1 MAPARLGEKTGFD
14 FVLDCGPDVE
24 PTYRNTTLNRMLR
37 WAFGLVLALALT
49 SSFIA
54 CTKDLPA
61 PTPTVVQQIVFAPQ
75 TTATTQTSVTPV
87 ATSPAHAPAPEQTV
101 RGGPAPRIFEIE
113 WNADKGSIAP
123 GEPFTIRLR
132 LKNVWDDPVE
142 FNEFPSS
149 MTLIHVD
156 TRTETSVPIELESGE
171 ETPGSLATGEALVV
185 IASVPTRVSAGL
197 HSGRHRVTRFL
208 FTYTP
213 GGPGSGQTRTHLSSE
228 ALFVVSPP
236 EGALDRT
243 LVVGQEREAG
253 GARITLEKVHFTP
266 EQTTVSVFAATLT
279 QSTAEPQ
286 AAVDGTSTPVPP
298 TQPRST
304 PTPVSMG
311 ASLPWD
317 GDITDLTAFY
327 SLDGGMWRLI
337 VNYSYR
343 EGPDGVHHE
352 WSFDPVP
359 IGVRTLEFVIVPRS
373 RPGQDGTFTYPAE
386 GGSSSWEWVLPL
398 QRPDLMYSKGD
409 LTEWHRTLRDVI
421 WQVPGMAYVYLDEPA
436 NRIKIGMEP
445 RRGARE
451 EMEAAIESVGVPRGA
466 ASIDVGC
473 SGVKPWPLDNGNPPN
488 EEFLRAIE
496 YSLDMADQASYGEAV
511 GMTLT
516 LRNVSDE
523 PVNFSTGGRPP
534 HDFVISTAEGEQ
546 VWHWK
551 CGKIIQQPLDS
562 QTLEPGEELEF
573 TGEWEQVDNRGE
585 PVPPGAYLVRGV
597 LDMEPPET
605 FVTETQE
612 LEIVR

>member
-1 MAPARLGEKTGFD
+1 
-14 FVLDCGPDVE
+14 
-24 PTYRNTTLNRMLR
+24 MLR
-37 WAFGLVLALALT
+37 WAFRLILALALT
-49 SSFIA
+49 AAFIA

-61 PTPTVVQQIVFAPQ
+61 PTPTVVQQIVFQPQ
-75 TTATTQTSVTPV
+75 PTPTPQPGATPI

-113 WNADKGSIAP
+113 WDADKGSIAP
-123 GEPFTIRLR
+123 GDPVTIRLR
-132 LKNVWDDPVE
+132 LKNVWGKPVE

-185 IASVPTRVSAGL
+185 IASVPSRVSEGL

-208 FTYTP
+208 FTYTR

-228 ALFVVSPP
+228 ALFVVTPP

-243 LVVGQEREAG
+243 LVVGHEREAG
-253 GARITLEKVHFTP
+253 GARITLEEIHFTP
-266 EQTTVSVFAATLT
+266 ERTTVSVFAAPLT
-279 QSTAEPQ
+279 QSTGEPQ
-286 AAVDGTSTPVPP
+286 PAVAGTSTPVAP

-304 PTPVSMG
+304 PTPASMA

-359 IGVRTLEFVIVPRS
+359 VDVRTLEFVIVPRS
-373 RPGQDGTFTYPAE
+373 RPGQVTYPAE
-386 GGSSSWEWVLPL
+386 GASSSWEWVLPL

-451 EMEAAIESVGVPRGA
+451 EMQAAIESVGVPRGA

-473 SGVKPWPLDNGNPPN
+473 SGVKPWPVDEGNLPG
-488 EEFLRAIE
+488 ETFLRAVDF
-496 YSLDMADQASYGEAV
+496 SLQMDGQIPYGETV
-511 GMTLT
+511 QLKLT

-523 PVNFSTGGRPP
+523 PVKFSTGGRPP
-534 HDFVISTAEGEQ
+534 HDFVISTPEGEQ

-551 CGKIIQQPLDS
+551 CGKIIEQPLDGR
-562 QTLEPGEELEF
+562 TLGPGEEMEF

-585 PVPPGAYLVRGV
+585 PVPPGAYLVRAV
-597 LDMEPPET
+597 LDMEPPEKL
-605 FVTETQE
+605 VTSAHE